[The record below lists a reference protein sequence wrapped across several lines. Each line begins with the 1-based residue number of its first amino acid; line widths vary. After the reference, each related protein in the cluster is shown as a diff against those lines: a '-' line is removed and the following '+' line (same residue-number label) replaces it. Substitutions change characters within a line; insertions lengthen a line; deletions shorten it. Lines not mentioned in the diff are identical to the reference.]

1 MISSFSPA
9 DAEDNQPLILST
21 RVQEIARDYGVEER
35 LQIDWNEAK
44 PEDITR
50 YIGLLASAET
60 IAAEI
65 AARNDR
71 KQPEEADYR
80 AAFISL
86 CLWPPNK
93 PPFVEE
99 SWPAQIP
106 AFYSAKERA
115 LLREAVGKT
124 AASLPSYFSQFTE
137 AEFAKAASALPGARE
152 AYYSDVLNVPL
163 LMQR

>member
-1 MISSFSPA
+1 MILSSSPA
-9 DAEDNQPLILST
+9 HAEGNQPLILST
-21 RVQEIARDYGVEER
+21 RVQEIARDYSIEKR
-35 LQIDWNEAK
+35 LDIDWNNAK

-50 YIGLLASAET
+50 YVGLLASAQT
-60 IAAEI
+60 IAGEI

-93 PPFVEE
+93 PPFVEQ

-106 AFYSAKERA
+106 AFYNEDERA
-115 LLREAVGKT
+115 LLRKAVGTT
-124 AASLPSYFSQFTE
+124 AASLPFYFSQLTQ
-137 AEFAKAASALPGARE
+137 AEFEKAATSLPTE
-152 AYYSDVLNVPL
+152 QEEYYADVFNVPL